1 MVMSK
6 HMLVLS
12 LLLVLF
18 ELGSLPTTLCQ
29 EPATNDTQDAGC
41 AKKDAALSSAETIK
55 EPCRII
61 VWNDT
66 ATTLGKDGKPLGV
79 DGSSTMTIEGKERR
93 GTSTATL
100 RVMGTKA
107 TFYNCTID
115 GGQGAPYDQMGLHY
129 FKACVPSKAPS
140 TSPSDLPSRS
150 TRNARSFRLLKEAAA
165 ALPMAPP
172 EQQRPRN
179 PIKAAPGESGLAF
192 KTCTIEGE
200 GEKIYLGLG
209 RVGTPVIYC
218 YTDIGKEI
226 LSMLT
231 LHQNCCR
238 N

>member
-29 EPATNDTQDAGC
+29 E
-41 AKKDAALSSAETIK
+41 KDAALSSAETIK
-55 EPCRII
+55 KQAIHHHEIRGRQEPCRII

-66 ATTLGKDGKPLGV
+66 ATTLGKDERRAA
-79 DGSSTMTIEGKERR
+79 TEARGKERR